1 MNKNDV
7 EVIIN
12 NKRYVLCGYE
22 SDEYL
27 QKVATYLNGKYAEF
41 KIQENFNKLDPEM
54 KNILMQINVADDYFK
69 AQKQVSDLEE
79 DAQRKDNEIFD
90 MKHEVIAYQTKME
103 ALQKQIERLEADSIE
118 TQKKIVRLETELEER
133 SKTK

>member
-41 KIQENFNKLDPEM
+41 KVQENFNKLEPEM

>member
-22 SDEYL
+22 SEEYL
-27 QKVATYLNGKYAEF
+27 QKIATYLNGKYAEF
-41 KIQENFNKLDPEM
+41 KVQETFNKLDSEM
-54 KNILMQINVADDYFK
+54 KNILMQINVVDDYFK

-79 DAQRKDNEIFD
+79 DAQRKDSEIFD

-103 ALQKQIERLEADSIE
+103 ALQKQIERLEADSLE

-133 SKTK
+133 SKVK